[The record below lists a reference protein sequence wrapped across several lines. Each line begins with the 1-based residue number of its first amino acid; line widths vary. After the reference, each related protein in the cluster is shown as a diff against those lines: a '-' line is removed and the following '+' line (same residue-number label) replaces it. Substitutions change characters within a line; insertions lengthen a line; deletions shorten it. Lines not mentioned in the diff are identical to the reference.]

1 MDSVYTS
8 NTENVV
14 VVHQRTTIHVSRPTL
29 DDFLTLASS
38 NTKAISLFISEVKD
52 ACSEFVTDVCELV
65 GGEEEYSDS
74 EYSDSDYSDS
84 EYSDSDSDCSNS
96 DSEVDSDVENDA
108 ESDNELTRKIVANE
122 FESIITNLKNMI
134 NSLEQK
140 YLAAKD
146 AFHCSM
152 SKELEGFT
160 TSCTNGTTG
169 M

>member
-8 NTENVV
+8 NKENVV
-14 VVHQRTTIHVSRPTL
+14 AVHQRTTIHVSRPTL

-65 GGEEEYSDS
+65 GDEE

-84 EYSDSDSDCSNS
+84 EYSDSDCSDSY
-96 DSEVDSDVENDA
+96 SEVDSDVENDA
-108 ESDNELTRKIVANE
+108 ESDNELTRKIVANG